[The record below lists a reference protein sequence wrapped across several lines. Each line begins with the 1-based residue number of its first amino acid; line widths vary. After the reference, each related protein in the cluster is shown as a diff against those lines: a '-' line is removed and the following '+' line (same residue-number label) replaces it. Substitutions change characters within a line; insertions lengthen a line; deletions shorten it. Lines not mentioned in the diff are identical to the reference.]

1 MHFDQRTQTA
11 LREVGLDVDDL
22 QAASDRVAEL
32 VDGTAA
38 ELAAFFDAH
47 DVVYSDM
54 DMAHGASDYPE
65 HAVES
70 CDVTTHAAEMRGW
83 LRFDAWGA
91 YVEDGCVLERTT
103 ADGDAATDRAG
114 GDADRADGDADRADG
129 DADRGGDPVVVEV
142 TLGPSVHERV
152 RFAPTRE
159 ALE

>member
-32 VDGTAA
+32 VDETARD
-38 ELAAFFDAH
+38 LAAFFDAH
-47 DVVYSDM
+47 DVVYSTM
-54 DMAHGASDYPE
+54 DLAHSASEYPE

-91 YVEDGCVLERTT
+91 YVEDGRVLER
-103 ADGDAATDRAG
+103 DGDDERGGDG
-114 GDADRADGDADRADG
+114 GDANPASE
-129 DADRGGDPVVVEV
+129 PLVVEV

>member
-32 VDGTAA
+32 VDETAR
-38 ELAAFFDAH
+38 ELEAFFDAH
-47 DVVYSDM
+47 DVVYSTM
-54 DMAHGASDYPE
+54 DMAHSASEYPE
-65 HAVES
+65 HAVDA

-91 YVEDGCVLERTT
+91 YVEDGRVLERTDAEGD
-103 ADGDAATDRAG
+103 ADGDRP
-114 GDADRADGDADRADG
+114 
-129 DADRGGDPVVVEV
+129 GDPLVVEV